1 MNREERRQVREKK
14 ARAMARLSRQ
24 GMTLQAIGDI
34 YGITGERV
42 RQLIGDLVPREK
54 RGIAITAKE
63 NRKKREQEKL
73 NNTTRWRT
81 ESCKT
86 IFGCTLEEYKKIN
99 GGLSPRSDF
108 VMRYVEK
115 RKNVLSHA
123 DAEWNLSLVDYYKLW
138 KESGKRRSIG
148 KEKHKYCLTRKD
160 LTKGFTKD
168 NCIITTKTKSSQA
181 GIKYAMGR

>member
-1 MNREERRQVREKK
+1 MTRDEQRRVREKK
-14 ARAMARLSRQ
+14 AKTMARMARK
-24 GMTLQAIGDI
+24 GRTLQEIGDL
-34 YGITGERV
+34 YGISRERV

-63 NRKKREQEKL
+63 NRKRRNQEKCE
-73 NNTTRWRT
+73 NTTRWRT
-81 ESCKT
+81 KSCRE

-99 GGLSPRSDF
+99 GGLAPRS
-108 VMRYVEK
+108 RIILKYVRK
-115 RKNVLSHA
+115 RQNVLNNL
-123 DAEWNLSLVDYYKLW
+123 DDKWDLSLVDYYELW
-138 KESGKRRSIG
+138 EKSGKRRSIG
-148 KEKHKYCLTRKD
+148 KTKDKYCLTRKD